1 MVNKQRG
8 DGRDKN
14 GDGHWE
20 GGAYLCFNST
30 EECCSNP
37 KHSTAPVIKE
47 EIKSIPAESKDEAL
61 RLSRHKGRE
70 VP

>member
-20 GGAYLCFNST
+20 GGAYLCFTST
-30 EECCSNP
+30 EKCYSNP
-37 KHSTAPVIKE
+37 KYSPAPVIKE
-47 EIKSIPAESKDEAL
+47 EINSVPAETKT
-61 RLSRHKGRE
+61 
-70 VP
+70 